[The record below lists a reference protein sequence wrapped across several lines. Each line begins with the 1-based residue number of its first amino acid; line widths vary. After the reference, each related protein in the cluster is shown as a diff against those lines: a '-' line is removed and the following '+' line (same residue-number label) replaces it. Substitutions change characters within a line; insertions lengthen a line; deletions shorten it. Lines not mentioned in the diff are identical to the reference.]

1 MRVLNFDVI
10 EQKLQKNP
18 KSDFSGII
26 RGSKGYLQCGFNLSK
41 EWKGCRVA
49 ASFWYYEKEIDA
61 APVIGGSCTIP
72 DSVTDYREF
81 EVSLVGIRDSYRIT
95 TNRVKIEQEV

>member
-26 RGSKGYLQCGFNLSK
+26 RGSRGYLQCSFNLSK
-41 EWKGCRVA
+41 EWSGCKIA
-49 ASFWYYEKEIDA
+49 ASFWHYDKEIDA
-61 APVIGGSCTIP
+61 APVINGTCMIP

>member
-26 RGSKGYLQCGFNLSK
+26 RGSRGYLQCSINLSK
-41 EWKGCRVA
+41 EWSGCKIA
-49 ASFWYYEKEIDA
+49 ASFWHYDKEIDA
-61 APVIGGSCTIP
+61 APVINGTCMIP

-95 TNRVKIEQEV
+95 TNRVKVEQEV

>member
-26 RGSKGYLQCGFNLSK
+26 RGSRGYLQCSFSLSK
-41 EWKGCRVA
+41 EWANCKIA
-49 ASFWYYEKEIDA
+49 ASFWRFDEEIDA
-61 APVIGGSCTIP
+61 APVSGGNCTIP

-81 EVSLVGIRDSYRIT
+81 EISLVGVRKGYRIT

>member
-26 RGSKGYLQCGFNLSK
+26 RGSRGYLQCSFSLSK
-41 EWKGCRVA
+41 EWANCKIA
-49 ASFWYYEKEIDA
+49 ASFWRFEQEIDA
-61 APVIGGSCTIP
+61 APVIGGNCVIP

-81 EVSLVGIRDSYRIT
+81 ELSLVGVRKGYRIT
-95 TNRVKIEQEV
+95 TNRVRVEQEV

>member
-26 RGSKGYLQCGFNLSK
+26 RGSKGYLQCSFSLSK
-41 EWKGCRVA
+41 EWKGCKVA
-49 ASFWYYEKEIDA
+49 ASFWYYDKEIDA
-61 APVIGGSCTIP
+61 APVINGTCMIP

-81 EVSLVGIRDSYRIT
+81 EISLVGVRKGYRIT

>member
-26 RGSKGYLQCGFNLSK
+26 RGSRGYLQCSFNLSK
-41 EWKGCRVA
+41 EWSGCKIA
-49 ASFWYYEKEIDA
+49 ASFWHYDKEIDA

-95 TNRVKIEQEV
+95 TNRVKVEQEV

>member
-26 RGSKGYLQCGFNLSK
+26 RGSRGYLQCSFNLSK
-41 EWKGCRVA
+41 EWSGCKIA
-49 ASFWYYEKEIDA
+49 ASFWHYDKEIDA
-61 APVIGGSCTIP
+61 APVINGTCMIP

-95 TNRVKIEQEV
+95 TNRVKVEQEV